1 MGSCSTAGGRPWTPR
16 YVAALD
22 QERCIG
28 CGRCFKVCGRAVL
41 GLVEK
46 PFAGDDE
53 FGDDMGNKV
62 MSIADRGDCIGCEAC
77 ARTCTKKCYTHAPAA

>member
-1 MGSCSTAGGRPWTPR
+1 VGTGTTLDGRGWTPR
-16 YVAALD
+16 YVAAID
-22 QERCIG
+22 AERCLG
-28 CGRCFKVCGRAVL
+28 CGRCYKVCGRAVL
-41 GLVEK
+41 ALVEK
-46 PFAGDDE
+46 AHEGADE